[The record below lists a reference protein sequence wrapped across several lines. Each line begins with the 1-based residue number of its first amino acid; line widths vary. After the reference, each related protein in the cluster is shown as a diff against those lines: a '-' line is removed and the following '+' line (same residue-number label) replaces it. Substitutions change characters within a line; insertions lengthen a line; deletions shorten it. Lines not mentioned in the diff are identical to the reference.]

1 MWHCSLKR
9 TIRILNNLSGAKRVS
24 MTLRPLTLVP
34 DPLLRQVAEPVA
46 DIDDAIRTL
55 LSDMAETMYDAP
67 GIGLAAP
74 QVGIC
79 QRVIV
84 MDCAPDESP
93 PELWKMVNPEII
105 SRSDETSK
113 LEEGCLSIPNFTGE
127 VIRPAEV
134 IVRYQDETGTEKEM
148 TASGLL
154 AACVQHEIDHLDGIL
169 FTDYLSK
176 LKRDM
181 IWRKIL
187 KEARGR

>member
-1 MWHCSLKR
+1 
-9 TIRILNNLSGAKRVS
+9 
-24 MTLRPLTLVP
+24 MTLRALTLVP

-46 DIDDAIRTL
+46 DIDDTIRTL

-79 QRVIV
+79 RRVIV
-84 MDCAPDESP
+84 MDCAPDDSP
-93 PELWKMVNPEII
+93 PELWKMVNPEIV

-113 LEEGCLSIPNFTGE
+113 LEEGCLSIPNYTGE

-134 IVRYQDETGTEKEM
+134 VVRYHDEAGTEKEM
-148 TASGLL
+148 TATGLL

-176 LKRDM
+176 LKQDM

-187 KEARGR
+187 KETRGR

>member
-1 MWHCSLKR
+1 
-9 TIRILNNLSGAKRVS
+9 
-24 MTLRPLTLVP
+24 
-34 DPLLRQVAEPVA
+34 
-46 DIDDAIRTL
+46 
-55 LSDMAETMYDAP
+55 
-67 GIGLAAP
+67 
-74 QVGIC
+74 
-79 QRVIV
+79 

-127 VIRPAEV
+127 VIRPVEV
-134 IVRYQDETGTEKEM
+134 VVRYQDETGTEKEM

>member
-46 DIDDAIRTL
+46 DIDDAIQTL

-134 IVRYQDETGTEKEM
+134 VVRYQDETGTEKEM